1 MTFFMLNAPAIRRF
15 IKRFRPTTLDRYL
28 INQVIP
34 PFTIALAVVM
44 TALLLERLLVL
55 FNLLAEGNNNLRTF
69 VELLTTLLP
78 HYLGLAIP
86 AALCVSV
93 FAVMR
98 RMSQNEEI
106 DAANSSGLSLLRI
119 TRPYIHLGLVLGGI
133 SFLLYGFIQPH
144 ARYDFRAAFYFASHT
159 GWSPRLQPRMFARPS
174 SNLTLVAEQVR
185 QSGSELENIFIHD
198 TSEHQERNITAR
210 KGHIRIASD
219 GSTVQL
225 ELEDGIIV
233 SDSGDKPPSLTTF
246 QHSTRYLTHASQTTP
261 FRERGDDEQELTSP
275 ELISKIVRHDDSVS
289 RPRMWSELHFRLARS
304 LTIPFIPLLAT
315 ALAMARKRQRN
326 STGLPIAFILM
337 IGFDH
342 ILQFGHSMVATR
354 QLSIL
359 IIWVPAFVFISLCVA
374 LLLYRSGTFV
384 LWRVRWA
391 PTARTRQ
398 A

>member
-1 MTFFMLNAPAIRRF
+1 MTHPMLNAPAIRR
-15 IKRFRPTTLDRYL
+15 IIQRFRPTTLDRYL

-55 FNLLAEGNNNLRTF
+55 FNLLAAGNNNLGTF

-119 TRPYIHLGLVLGGI
+119 TRPYIQLGLGLGI
-133 SFLLYGFIQPH
+133 VSFLLYGFIQPH

-174 SNLTLVAEQVR
+174 SDLTLVAEQVT
-185 QSGSELENIFIHD
+185 QSGSELKNVFIHD
-198 TSEHQERNITAR
+198 TSDHLERNITAR

-219 GSTVQL
+219 GGTVQL
-225 ELEDGIIV
+225 DLEDGIIV
-233 SDSGDKPPSLTTF
+233 SDSGDKLPSLTTF
-246 QHSTRYLTHASQTTP
+246 QHSTRYLTHASQTAP
-261 FRERGDDEQELTSP
+261 FRVRGDDERELTSP
-275 ELISKIVRHDDSVS
+275 ELIRNLIPQDGSISQPH
-289 RPRMWSELHFRLARS
+289 MWSELHFRLARS

-326 STGLPIAFILM
+326 NAGLPIAFILM

-342 ILQFGHSMVATR
+342 ILQLGHSMVATK
-354 QLSIL
+354 QLSVL
-359 IIWVPAFVFISLCVA
+359 IIWAPALVFIALCVT
-374 LLLYRSGTFV
+374 LLLYRSGTFL
-384 LWRVRWA
+384 LWRAHRA
-391 PTARTRQ
+391 QPTRTQ
-398 A
+398 SA

>member
-1 MTFFMLNAPAIRRF
+1 MTPSMLNVPVLRR
-15 IKRFRPTTLDRYL
+15 IAQRFMPTTLDRYL

-34 PFTIALAVVM
+34 PFAIALAVVM

-55 FNLLAEGNNNLRTF
+55 FNLLAAGNNKLGTF
-69 VELLTTLLP
+69 VELLTALLP

-119 TRPYIHLGLVLGGI
+119 TRPYIQLGVVLGVV

-159 GWSPRLQPRMFARPS
+159 GWAPRLQPRMFARPS
-174 SNLTLVAEQVR
+174 SDLTLVAEDVT
-185 QSGSELENIFIHD
+185 QSGSELKNVFIHD
-198 TSEHQERNITAR
+198 TSEHQERNITAHT
-210 KGHIRIASD
+210 GHIRLAPD

-225 ELEDGIIV
+225 DLEDGIMV
-233 SDSGDKPPSLTTF
+233 SDSGDKAPTLTTF
-246 QHSTRYLTHASQTTP
+246 QHSTRYLTHAAQTAP
-261 FRERGDDEQELTSP
+261 FRERGEDERELTSP
-275 ELISKIVRHDDSVS
+275 ELIRNLIHRSGNIAQPH
-289 RPRMWSELHFRLARS
+289 MWSELHFRLARS

-326 STGLPIAFILM
+326 NAGLPIAFILM
-337 IGFDH
+337 VSFDH
-342 ILQFGHSMVATR
+342 ILQFGHSMVATKK
-354 QLSIL
+354 LSVL
-359 IIWVPAFVFISLCVA
+359 IIWLPALVFIALCVA
-374 LLLYRSGTFV
+374 LLLYRSGTFD
-384 LWRVRWA
+384 LWRARGTKS
-391 PTARTRQ
+391 TATRP

>member
-1 MTFFMLNAPAIRRF
+1 MLNAPAIRR
-15 IKRFRPTTLDRYL
+15 IIQRFRPTTLDRYL

-55 FNLLAEGNNNLRTF
+55 FNLLAAGNNNLGTF

-119 TRPYIHLGLVLGGI
+119 TRPYIQLGLGLGI
-133 SFLLYGFIQPH
+133 VSFLLYGFIQPH

-174 SNLTLVAEQVR
+174 SDLTLVAEQVT
-185 QSGSELENIFIHD
+185 QSGSELKNVFIHD
-198 TSEHQERNITAR
+198 TSDHLERNITAR

-219 GSTVQL
+219 GGTVQL
-225 ELEDGIIV
+225 DLEDGIIV
-233 SDSGDKPPSLTTF
+233 SDSGDKLPSLTTF
-246 QHSTRYLTHASQTTP
+246 QHSTRYLTHASQTAP
-261 FRERGDDEQELTSP
+261 FRVRGDDERELTSP
-275 ELISKIVRHDDSVS
+275 ELIRNLIRQDGSISQPH
-289 RPRMWSELHFRLARS
+289 MWSELHFRLARS

-326 STGLPIAFILM
+326 NAGLPIAFILM

-342 ILQFGHSMVATR
+342 ILQLGHSMVATK
-354 QLSIL
+354 QLSVL
-359 IIWVPAFVFISLCVA
+359 IIWAPALVFIALCVT
-374 LLLYRSGTFV
+374 LLLYRSGTFL
-384 LWRVRWA
+384 LWRAHRA
-391 PTARTRQ
+391 QPTRTQ
-398 A
+398 SA

>member
-1 MTFFMLNAPAIRRF
+1 MTHPMLNAPAIRR
-15 IKRFRPTTLDRYL
+15 IIQRFRPTTLDRYL

-55 FNLLAEGNNNLRTF
+55 FNLLAAGNNNLGTF

-119 TRPYIHLGLVLGGI
+119 TRPYIQLGLGLGI
-133 SFLLYGFIQPH
+133 VSFLLYGFIQPH

-174 SNLTLVAEQVR
+174 SDLTLVAEQVT
-185 QSGSELENIFIHD
+185 QSGSELKNVFIHD
-198 TSEHQERNITAR
+198 TSDHLERNITAR

-219 GSTVQL
+219 GGTVQL
-225 ELEDGIIV
+225 DLEDGIIV
-233 SDSGDKPPSLTTF
+233 SDSGDKLPSLTTF
-246 QHSTRYLTHASQTTP
+246 QHSTRYLTHASQTAP
-261 FRERGDDEQELTSP
+261 FRVRGDDERELTSP
-275 ELISKIVRHDDSVS
+275 ELIRNLIRQDGSISQPH
-289 RPRMWSELHFRLARS
+289 MWSELHFRLARS

-326 STGLPIAFILM
+326 NAGLPLAFILM

-342 ILQFGHSMVATR
+342 ILQLGHSMVATK
-354 QLSIL
+354 QLSVL
-359 IIWVPAFVFISLCVA
+359 IIWAPALVFIALCVT
-374 LLLYRSGTFV
+374 LLLYRSGTFL
-384 LWRVRWA
+384 LWRAHRA
-391 PTARTRQ
+391 QPTRTQ
-398 A
+398 SA

>member
-1 MTFFMLNAPAIRRF
+1 MTHPMLNAPAIRRM
-15 IKRFRPTTLDRYL
+15 IQRFRPTTLDRYL

-34 PFTIALAVVM
+34 PFTVALAVVM

-55 FNLLAEGNNNLRTF
+55 FNLLAAGNNNLGTF
-69 VELLTTLLP
+69 IELLTTLLP

-119 TRPYIHLGLVLGGI
+119 TRPYIQLGLGLGVV

-174 SNLTLVAEQVR
+174 SDLTLVAEEVT
-185 QSGSELENIFIHD
+185 QSGSELKNVFIHD
-198 TSEHQERNITAR
+198 TSDHLERNITAR

-219 GSTVQL
+219 GGTVQL
-225 ELEDGIIV
+225 DLEDGIIV
-233 SDSGDKPPSLTTF
+233 SDSGDKLPSLTTF
-246 QHSTRYLTHASQTTP
+246 QHSTRYLTHASQTAP
-261 FRERGDDEQELTSP
+261 FRGRGDDERELTSP
-275 ELISKIVRHDDSVS
+275 ELIRNLIRQDGSISQPH
-289 RPRMWSELHFRLARS
+289 MWSELHFRLARS

-326 STGLPIAFILM
+326 NAGLPIAFILM

-342 ILQFGHSMVATR
+342 ILQFGHSMVATKK
-354 QLSIL
+354 LSVL
-359 IIWVPAFVFISLCVA
+359 IIWAPALVFIALCVT
-374 LLLYRSGTFV
+374 LLLYRSGTFL
-384 LWRVRWA
+384 LWRAHRA
-391 PTARTRQ
+391 QPTRIRSA
-398 A
+398 